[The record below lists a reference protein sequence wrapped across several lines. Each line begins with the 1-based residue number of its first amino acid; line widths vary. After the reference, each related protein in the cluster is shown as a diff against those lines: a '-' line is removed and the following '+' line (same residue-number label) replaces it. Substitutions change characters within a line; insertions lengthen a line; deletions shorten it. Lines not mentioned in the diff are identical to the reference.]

1 MSGGVEEGKDHL
13 PGMLL
18 GDQEAS
24 EKTGCVVGHYL
35 KGRISVCTLREDVF
49 FLMEDFLI
57 VIYSE
62 KAKKRLTFL
71 TFVVEDH

>member
-49 FLMEDFLI
+49 FFDGGFSDRYLLGKGQKTSDVFD
-57 VIYSE
+57 VCC
-62 KAKKRLTFL
+62 
-71 TFVVEDH
+71 